1 MKKIFRFSLKRFVD
15 YADIYSRLEVM
26 KLDNLVKGNDMTRKH
41 FQLVAD
47 VMKAYVGSDDHVH
60 ICRSLASEFAEI
72 NPNFDNAKFMQAC
85 GYSVT
90 ESNDGYYQLSELDR
104 PVTGATYLMQ
114 LTEPTED

>member
-1 MKKIFRFSLKRFVD
+1 
-15 YADIYSRLEVM
+15 M

-47 VMKAYVGSDDHVH
+47 VMKSYIGSDDHVH

-72 NPNFDNAKFMQAC
+72 NSRFDRAKFMQAC
-85 GYSVT
+85 GYNVT
-90 ESNDGYYQLSELDR
+90 ESNDGYYQLSEIDR